1 MNRPVVV
8 INQKVVQANIDNDRR
23 DPPLS
28 ISDHNGQERAASEV
42 VIRGQDGLVAAK
54 IYYDPD
60 LPLLCGCHVWVEMWG
75 DFSSSDLGAYFDS
88 ETDEECVECKKARE
102 IRNKRMAMSE
112 VSQ

>member
-1 MNRPVVV
+1 MSRPVVV

-28 ISDHNGQERAASEV
+28 ISSRQGQQEANEV

-60 LPLLCGCHVWVEMWG
+60 LPLLCGCHVWVEVFG
-75 DFSSSDLGAYFDS
+75 QFTASEGVEPPTSDD
-88 ETDEECVECKKARE
+88 TPCVGCEKARK
-102 IRNKRMAMSE
+102 IRENRMAMSE